1 MLHIKETI
9 VVEGKFDKE
18 KLKAITDA
26 PIICTGG
33 FSLYTNKNIVN
44 AIRRMAEKTGVIVLT
59 DSDGAG
65 FRIRNYIKQCVGNR
79 GVVKHAYIPSVA
91 GKERRKGKSGKEG
104 LLGVEGMD
112 EELLKEILKNVTEVE
127 KAPIRKKDEII
138 SKTTLFDDGLSGKEG
153 STEKRK
159 LLAKELGLPAR
170 ISANAL
176 IEVLNSAFTYD
187 EYKQAAE
194 KIKDKLLRNQI

>member
-18 KLKAITDA
+18 KLKTVTDA

-44 AIRRMAEKTGVIVLT
+44 SIRRMAEKTGVIVLT

-91 GKERRKGKSGKEG
+91 GKERRKEKSGKEG
-104 LLGVEGMD
+104 LLGVEGMT
-112 EELLKEILKNVTEVE
+112 EELLAEILKNVTEVAECE
-127 KAPIRKKDEII
+127 KRDINEII
-138 SKTTLFDDGLSGKEG
+138 TKSTFFADGFSGKDD
-153 STEKRK
+153 SSEKRK
-159 LLAKELGLPAR
+159 LLAKELGLPLR
-170 ISANAL
+170 ISANAM
-176 IEVLNSAFTYD
+176 IEVLNTAFSFE
-187 EYKQAAE
+187 EYKSALE
-194 KIKDKLLRNQI
+194 KINNE